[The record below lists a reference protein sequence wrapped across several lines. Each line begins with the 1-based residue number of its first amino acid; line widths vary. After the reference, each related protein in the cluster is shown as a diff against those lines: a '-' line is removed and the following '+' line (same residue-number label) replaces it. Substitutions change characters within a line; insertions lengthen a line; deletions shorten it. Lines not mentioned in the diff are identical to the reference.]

1 MTQGEERYFHKDYRF
16 YFQSR
21 NYDGFVS
28 HQKKHIINRISQ
40 IYTTFGVSVK

>member
-28 HQKKHIINRISQ
+28 HQKKNILNCITK
-40 IYTTFGVSVK
+40 IYTTFGVSVQ